1 MAYRSLINV
10 LNVFIAGSAYSLNG
24 SLEVLINIQRSLTG
38 VGTWELEGGPDLS
51 FMSRTQ
57 HDVIHASTS
66 DTVGSYNYGAIAGL
80 EASRKEAGQE
90 NARHVFH
97 YLDQMETFS
106 MVLQQSGPM
115 GFRNFWDTYVE
126 TRSDDFMNGS
136 NGGGAGEM
144 FYTNLH
150 PLALPGG
157 TVMPARGRGRLIS
170 GGSGKPLIV
179 RWEHP
184 HSGWSLLLECLDEC
198 AGRLANP
205 SAYAN
210 PASPPTFAGQAI
222 TQGNVHATPY
232 LRKGGNRPVQMTLS
246 QIGVD
251 FSSLDIEGLMIDILD
266 LMRSVLMHEDD
277 VGQRAFFDSLGQ
289 GEDTT
294 MDLINTTPL
303 SDPAATEAN
312 PIVVSGKK
320 KLEICQVVVRV
331 LSDALARAGPKQGR
345 FSAAGNS
352 ETSRREHRMI
362 TSAVCMLS
370 LLARVLPKRVWPLMR
385 STGLLGLAGNGYGF
399 GATPSAQ
406 TNQYYDRSNIY
417 TQPTTAPQ
425 STTAAV
431 LASER
436 ATGSYNITLSILSLI
451 RSLFDNSIETDIIGV
466 VPYELK
472 GEILLDGL
480 KFIHTSIWCEFSG
493 WRFKRL
499 GDRFEI
505 GKRIARLY
513 CDILRNWTAGTD
525 GEVSFDISRS

>member
-1 MAYRSLINV
+1 M
-10 LNVFIAGSAYSLNG
+10 
-24 SLEVLINIQRSLTG
+24 EVLINVQRSLTG

-51 FMSRTQ
+51 FMCRTQ
-57 HDVIHASTS
+57 HGAIQPGSPDAYTS
-66 DTVGSYNYGAIAGL
+66 NYNYGAIAGL
-80 EASRKEAGQE
+80 EATRTEARE
-90 NARHVFH
+90 ANAMHVFH

-126 TRSDDFMNGS
+126 SKLDESMNGNNGHG
-136 NGGGAGEM
+136 NGGGDGGGTGEM

-157 TVMPARGRGRLIS
+157 TIMPVRGKGRLIS

-179 RWEHP
+179 RWEHR
-184 HSGWSLLLECLDEC
+184 HSGWGLLLECLDEC

-205 SAYAN
+205 AAYAN
-210 PASPPTFAGQAI
+210 AGVPPTFAGQSI
-222 TQGNVHATPY
+222 MQSNVHATPF
-232 LRKGGNRPVQMTLS
+232 LRKGGNRPVQMSLS

-251 FSSLDIEGLMIDILD
+251 FSSLDTEGLIIDILD
-266 LMRSVLMHEDD
+266 LMRSVLMQKDD
-277 VGQRAFFDSLGQ
+277 VGHLAFFDSLGQ
-289 GEDTT
+289 AEDTT
-294 MDLINTTPL
+294 VFLVDNTPH
-303 SDPAATEAN
+303 SERVAAAAAADAGAEAN
-312 PIVVSGKK
+312 PTIVTGRK

-331 LSDALARAGPKQGR
+331 LSDALVRAGPKQGR
-345 FSAAGNS
+345 FASAASG
-352 ETSRREHRMI
+352 ETAKRDHRMI
-362 TSAVCMLS
+362 TSAICMLS
-370 LLARVLPKRVWPLMR
+370 VLARVLPKRVWPLMR
-385 STGLLGLAGNGYGF
+385 STGLLGLAGSGF
-399 GATPSAQ
+399 GFGTTPSAHMS
-406 TNQYYDRSNIY
+406 QYYDRSNSY
-417 TQPTTAPQ
+417 AQSTTLSQ
-425 STTAAV
+425 STTAGV

-436 ATGSYNITLSILSLI
+436 STGSYSITLSILSLV
-451 RSLFDNSIETDIIGV
+451 RSLFDNAVETDVIEI

-505 GKRIARLY
+505 GKRIALLY

-525 GEVSFDISRS
+525 GEVSNS